1 MHNAILSRKLQKN
14 AHRKKKNVSMSKGDV
29 IEMHARSPICPHV
42 EETNV
47 GQASIIS
54 SNLKYACT

>member
-1 MHNAILSRKLQKN
+1 MHNAILAGKLKKN
-14 AHRKKKNVSMSKGDV
+14 AHKKKKNASMSVGDV
-29 IEMHARSPICPHV
+29 TKMHARSPICPHV

>member
-1 MHNAILSRKLQKN
+1 MHNAILTVKLQKN
-14 AHRKKKNVSMSKGDV
+14 AHKKKKNASMSEGDV
-29 IEMHARSPICPHV
+29 IKMHTRSPICLQV

-54 SNLKYACT
+54 SILKYPRT